1 MILEDNLVQTV
12 FAQWDDLVGDF
23 SSSEGATE
31 FPTEHLQS
39 LKTALTFVQ
48 KLMRKKKVMY
58 ENDVIDIDELMQ
70 ETEKLRKKEQELQR
84 EITTIEQNDNGN
96 NVALK
101 SLLLNIDQLWFKAN
115 EYERNQLMTS
125 IFEQL
130 VIDTKDD
137 YQSSKQAREIIIV
150 SAK

>member
-1 MILEDNLVQTV
+1 MIFEDNLVQTV
-12 FAQWDDLVGDF
+12 FAQWDDSVGDF
-23 SSSEGATE
+23 SSSEGVTE

-39 LKTALTFVQ
+39 LKTTLTFVQ

-115 EYERNQLMTS
+115 EYERKQLMTS

-137 YQSSKQAREIIIV
+137 YQNSKQAREIIIV